1 MSSYGKGHDLLGRL
15 IECTL
20 GLKEKLKDLSL
31 FTLLLLLE
39 KVSLYSK
46 DWLGTHGTAQ
56 AVLELEKSGYSD
68 LDLPFKAIS
77 YLTEQVVSP
86 FFGEMI
92 LVNC

>member
-1 MSSYGKGHDLLGRL
+1 MSAGVYPRTEGKAERL
-15 IECTL
+15 IFIYTFVAV
-20 GLKEKLKDLSL
+20 G
-31 FTLLLLLE
+31 

-46 DWLGTHGTAQ
+46 DWLETYDTAQ